1 MREIEFRGKT
11 SSDVCGF
18 NKIKDGEWVYGYF
31 RDKIGLPVISQF
43 ENCNYIDYEIDRET
57 LGQYTGLK
65 DKNGKKIFEGDIIH
79 IEEENLYGLVCFENC
94 QWYVY
99 YYGWIDKEGIGYV
112 FDIVN
117 ENPLADELL
126 TNENK
131 IWLPIVGNIYDK
143 PKLLEVEK

>member
-1 MREIEFRGKT
+1 MREIEFRGKFLYGDKEWKYGEFHHGCIE
-11 SSDVCGF
+11 SD
-18 NKIKDGEWVYGYF
+18 
-31 RDKIGLPVISQF
+31 R
-43 ENCNYIDYEIDRET
+43 NYDIDLNT

-79 IEEENLYGLVCFENC
+79 IEEENLYGLICFENC

-112 FDIVN
+112 YDIVN

-131 IWLPIVGNIYDK
+131 IWLSVVGNKYDN
-143 PKLLEVEK
+143 PELLEVEK

>member
-1 MREIEFRGKT
+1 MREIEFRGKSPMT
-11 SSDVCGF
+11 
-18 NKIKDGEWVYGYF
+18 NKWVYGYPF
-31 RDKIGLPVISQF
+31 FDSEKKEYQIRDKKGWFTYLVVDESV
-43 ENCNYIDYEIDRET
+43 
-57 LGQYTGLK
+57 GQYTGLK
-65 DKNGKKIFEGDIIH
+65 DKNGKKIFEDDIIH

-112 FDIVN
+112 YDIVN

-131 IWLPIVGNIYDK
+131 IWLEIVGNKYDN
-143 PKLLEVEK
+143 PELLEVDE